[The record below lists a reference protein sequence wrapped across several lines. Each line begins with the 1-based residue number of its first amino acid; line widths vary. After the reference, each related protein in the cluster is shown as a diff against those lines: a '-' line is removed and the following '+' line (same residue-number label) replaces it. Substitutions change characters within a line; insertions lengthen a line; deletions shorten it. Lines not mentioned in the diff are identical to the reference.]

1 MTSSTSKATAKEL
14 ANVILRDYSL
24 TNKLLKLV
32 NSSFYGQVGGS
43 VTSINKAVVILGF
56 EQVRLAAS
64 SLMLFTHLQGKST
77 TNELRDAMVK
87 SFMSGIIARDLT
99 NRAQIRKTEVAFIC
113 SMFHDLGTNLTIY
126 YFPEEYAEIKDLM
139 STSGQD
145 IQSAARSVLGVSL
158 DELGVSVA
166 RVWKFPESIVY
177 CMRGLPSGPVEKP
190 DSILDHLRHF
200 SVFANELCGLA
211 SSGLGENRAERLSRL
226 VHRFEGSF
234 SVSEPEVLTLLQS
247 AVDRVEKYAEIMNID
262 PDRSPFIQNLIRFVE
277 VDDESKVADACDS
290 PSPQTSALGEDEDL
304 PTEKSVPE
312 AKGSDRPAQ
321 PDGLPNADAGGP
333 SAGIWEGVLKL
344 THKLGL
350 KKQ

>member
-1 MTSSTSKATAKEL
+1 
-14 ANVILRDYSL
+14 
-24 TNKLLKLV
+24 
-32 NSSFYGQVGGS
+32 
-43 VTSINKAVVILGF
+43 
-56 EQVRLAAS
+56 
-64 SLMLFTHLQGKST
+64 MLFTHLQGKST

-99 NRAQIRKTEVAFIC
+99 NRAKIPKTEVAFIC

-190 DSILDHLRHF
+190 NSILDHLRHF

-211 SSGLGENRAERLSRL
+211 GGGLPANQGERLNRL
-226 VHRFEGSF
+226 AHRFEGSF
-234 SVSEPEVLTLLQS
+234 AISEPEVLTLLQS
-247 AVDRVEKYAEIMNID
+247 AVNRVEKYAGIMNID
-262 PDRSPFIQNLIRFVE
+262 PERSPFIRSLLKFIE
-277 VDDESKVADACDS
+277 ADDESNVADACES
-290 PSPQTSALGEDEDL
+290 ASPQTSALGEAEDL
-304 PTEKSVPE
+304 PAKRSLPE
-312 AKGSDRPAQ
+312 AKGNDCTTEL
-321 PDGLPNADAGGP
+321 DGLPNADAGAP
-333 SAGIWEGVLKL
+333 SAKIWGRVLKL

>member
-1 MTSSTSKATAKEL
+1 
-14 ANVILRDYSL
+14 
-24 TNKLLKLV
+24 V

-77 TNELRDAMVK
+77 TSELRDAMVK
-87 SFMSGIIARDLT
+87 SFMSGIIARDLA

-139 STSGQD
+139 SASGQE

-177 CMRGLPSGPVEKP
+177 CMRGLPGGPVEKP
-190 DSILDHLRHF
+190 NSILDHLRHF

-211 SSGLGENRAERLSRL
+211 SSGLRENQGERLNRL

-234 SVSEPEVLTLLQS
+234 AISEPEVLTLLQS
-247 AVDRVEKYAEIMNID
+247 AVNRVEKYAEIMNID
-262 PDRSPFIQNLIRFVE
+262 PERSPFIRSLLKFIE
-277 VDDESKVADACDS
+277 PDDGSNVTDACES
-290 PSPQTSALGEDEDL
+290 PDPQTSALGKAEGL
-304 PTEKSVPE
+304 RAKRSAPE
-312 AKGSDRPAQ
+312 AKGSDRRTEL
-321 PDGLPNADAGGP
+321 DGPPNADPATPP
-333 SAGIWEGVLKL
+333 SPGIWEGVLKL